1 MFQNTC
7 IGFIFWYCFL
17 VCCKFVFFI
26 FLTFFTFFSSS
37 LLFLFYR
44 CVSPAE
50 SNTEETLSTLR
61 YANAAKNI
69 QNTAIVNRSPHEV
82 ALLRAAVKLD
92 AMTFEYV
99 RHAHGKQR
107 GETKDDE
114 VHHLISTSD
123 SIKNNIAAILSTALE
138 NRDDLTSNTN
148 KHHHSNT
155 SSHNTAQHHHHSST
169 SNNRP
174 RTKSYDTSA
183 SSQTNHHTTRST
195 KGRRGRSNSKNMSNN
210 KTVPS
215 KMLSSSSSSST
226 AHAAAASVPV
236 VLTEEEKRNSKELI
250 SFVEQAEKKIQ
261 EEYLLIISD
270 LEKEQVSDN
279 KDEEE
284 KRKEA
289 DIDLK
294 KKELAWHEIKNI
306 LEKFPKVQAEQ
317 IKLKEE
323 VDRIEKERL
332 QLGKKSLFCNYYIL
346 VTRVLYRW

>member
-1 MFQNTC
+1 LLLSF
-7 IGFIFWYCFL
+7 
-17 VCCKFVFFI
+17 
-26 FLTFFTFFSSS
+26 
-37 LLFLFYR
+37 LFLFYR

-195 KGRRGRSNSKNMSNN
+195 KGRRGRSNSKNMSN
-210 KTVPS
+210 
-215 KMLSSSSSSST
+215 
-226 AHAAAASVPV
+226 
-236 VLTEEEKRNSKELI
+236 
-250 SFVEQAEKKIQ
+250 
-261 EEYLLIISD
+261 
-270 LEKEQVSDN
+270 
-279 KDEEE
+279 
-284 KRKEA
+284 
-289 DIDLK
+289 
-294 KKELAWHEIKNI
+294 
-306 LEKFPKVQAEQ
+306 
-317 IKLKEE
+317 
-323 VDRIEKERL
+323 
-332 QLGKKSLFCNYYIL
+332 
-346 VTRVLYRW
+346 